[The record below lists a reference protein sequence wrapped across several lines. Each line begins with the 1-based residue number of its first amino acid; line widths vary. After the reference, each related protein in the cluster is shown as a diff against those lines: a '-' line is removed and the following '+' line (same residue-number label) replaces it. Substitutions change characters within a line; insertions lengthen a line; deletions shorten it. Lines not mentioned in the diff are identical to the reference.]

1 LTIARSLATIA
12 IELAVCKEVLIM
24 EQVYHDFAP
33 IAMPCSRNM
42 VGARQMRDDTTVV
55 IRLSDTEKIV
65 GYGVI
70 PISEYAERY
79 IWRPNSRLR
88 GR

>member
-1 LTIARSLATIA
+1 
-12 IELAVCKEVLIM
+12 VLIIGTGLLNIGRRIIM
-24 EQVYHDFAP
+24 ESVYHDFSP
-33 IAMPCSRNM
+33 VAMPCSRNM

-70 PISEYAERY
+70 PISEYVERY

>member
-1 LTIARSLATIA
+1 
-12 IELAVCKEVLIM
+12 
-24 EQVYHDFAP
+24 
-33 IAMPCSRNM
+33 M

-70 PISEYAERY
+70 HISEYVERY